1 MIGGQYDN
9 YVCCL
14 LYPLPILPVK
24 TFNYITSCSKD
35 ELSLAQPISNCNNSI
50 YYLLLLFIFLIPEQY
65 LQAQTSLVDIGKS
78 YANISKQSTGG
89 TFEPND
95 TIEIRVTFAVRN
107 VSPSQI
113 NSVQLFDTVPAN
125 TSYIPSSIRIT
136 TNEGITYKG
145 AYTDALD
152 NTDPGSCV
160 AGNILI
166 NLGTGATKSTG
177 GIIKNT
183 DRPSFYGST
192 CIMVACF
199 RIKINTTAHYGDTI
213 RIGGKVLYK
222 INTTS
227 YTRNFPL
234 YRILLSQS
242 YYNACSNG
250 MSVSAASDSLGTF
263 ASGVVQS
270 RPAALAFTTTYSK
283 TNIGTGTP
291 NDYSY
296 AIVNNSSADG
306 TVNVNS
312 KMPEATALHRV
323 FGLWDIAGDHTGAA
337 NPALGNPPVAPGNRG
352 GYMVLIN
359 SSYNTDTA
367 YKETLS
373 NLCPGTFYEFSAWFR
388 NLCPRCGC
396 DSTGKGSGT
405 AGYITG
411 PNNDSSGV
419 RPNINFEIDGLAVYT
434 SGDIKYNR
442 AAPWKKFGFIFLTK
456 PSQSTASFL
465 IRNNSPG
472 GGGNDWAIDDINVA
486 HCGPTLSMNITP
498 VVVGCDAA
506 PFQVNL
512 SDTVRYLYN
521 NSYTYWQWQRSN
533 VGGTVWSNLTGPGT
547 SGVGTPLMIN
557 GQYEYVTNLP
567 TFLANTAD
575 SGRYYRVI
583 TATTAANLYTSCAYN
598 DGTSTMVKV
607 IHCGVILATE
617 INYFAGQLSDGKA
630 ALKWVVPDE
639 QHIKMYAIEKSM
651 DGIHF
656 VNIGTEAP
664 LNIQQA
670 VYDFTDAAAAGEHL
684 WYRIRIV
691 YTDGSY
697 RYSKIILLGAAPRF
711 EVRNIQNP
719 IGNFINTVV
728 TVPVDGRLNIGISNS
743 TGSMISRQTVNVK
756 KGLNYVSIESAGLHS
771 GMYIFSIAFG
781 QELINKKLVK
791 LP

>member
-1 MIGGQYDN
+1 
-9 YVCCL
+9 
-14 LYPLPILPVK
+14 VK
-24 TFNYITSCSKD
+24 TSDHITNCSKD
-35 ELSLAQPISNCNNSI
+35 EIPLAQQTLCLKKRF
-50 YYLLLLFIFLIPEQY
+50 YYLLLLIVFFATCEC
-65 LQAQTSLVDIGKS
+65 LQAQINLVDIGKS

-113 NSVQLFDTVPAN
+113 NNVQLFDTVPSN

-145 AYTDALD
+145 PYTDALD
-152 NTDPGSCV
+152 NTDPASCV
-160 AGNILI
+160 AGNIQI
-166 NLGTGATKSTG
+166 NLGAGATKSTG

-199 RIKINTTAHYGDTI
+199 RIKVNTSAHYGDTI
-213 RIGGKVLYK
+213 CIGGKVMYK
-222 INTTS
+222 ISTVS

-250 MSVSAASDSLGTF
+250 MSVSTASDSLGTF

-283 TNIGTGTP
+283 TNISTGTP

-306 TVNVNS
+306 TINSNS

-337 NPALGNPPVAPGNRG
+337 NPVLGNPPVAPGNRG

-434 SGDIKYNR
+434 SGDIRYNR

-521 NSYTYWQWQRSN
+521 NSYIYWQWQRSN
-533 VGGTVWSNLTGPGT
+533 IGGTVWTNLTGPGT
-547 SGVGTPLMIN
+547 SGVGMPEMVN

-567 TFLANTAD
+567 SFLANASD

-583 TATTAANLYTSCAYN
+583 TATTLANLYTSCAYN

-617 INYFAGQLSDGKA
+617 INYFAGQLSSGKA
-630 ALKWVVPDE
+630 ALKWSVSDE
-639 QHIKMYAIEKSM
+639 QYIKMYAIEKSI

-656 VNIGTEAP
+656 AKIGAYISVNVQP
-664 LNIQQA
+664 A
-670 VYDFTDAAAAGEHL
+670 VYDFTDAAAAGENL
-684 WYRIRIV
+684 WYRVRII
-691 YTDGSY
+691 YNDGSY
-697 RYSKIILLGAAPRF
+697 RYRKIILVGGAPRF
-711 EVRNIQNP
+711 EVSNIQNP
-719 IGNFINTVV
+719 VGNFINAVV
-728 TVPVDGRLNIGISNS
+728 TVPGDGRLNIVISNS
-743 TGSMISRQTVNVK
+743 TGYIISRQAVNVK
-756 KGLNYVSIESAGLHS
+756 KGVNYIGIESAALHS
-771 GMYIFSIAFG
+771 GMYIFSVAFG